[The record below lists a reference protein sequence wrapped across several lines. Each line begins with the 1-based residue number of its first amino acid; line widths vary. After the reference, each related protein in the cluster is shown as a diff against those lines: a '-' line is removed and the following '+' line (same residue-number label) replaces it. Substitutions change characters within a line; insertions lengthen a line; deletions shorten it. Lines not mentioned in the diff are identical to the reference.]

1 MRKSKQERITELR
14 NLLGLDPED
23 IESDEAKRIQEL
35 TEEEVVGE
43 IYLLKKYGP
52 KKEEKDEDEMT
63 LYCNLM

>member
-23 IESDEAKRIQEL
+23 IDSDEAKRVQEL

-52 KKEEKDEDEMT
+52 KKAEDDEMT
-63 LYCNLM
+63 LYRNLM

>member
-1 MRKSKQERITELR
+1 MRKSKQERIIELR

-23 IESDEAKRIQEL
+23 IESEEAKRVQDL

-52 KKEEKDEDEMT
+52 KKAEDDEMT

>member
-1 MRKSKQERITELR
+1 MRKSKQERIAELR
-14 NLLGLDPED
+14 HLLNIKPDD
-23 IESDEAKRIQEL
+23 QESEEANRINDL

-52 KKEEKDEDEMT
+52 KKAEDDDEMT

>member
-23 IESDEAKRIQEL
+23 IESEEAKRVQEL

-52 KKEEKDEDEMT
+52 KKEDDEMT
-63 LYCNLM
+63 LYCNIM

>member
-52 KKEEKDEDEMT
+52 KKEEKDDDEMT

>member
-23 IESDEAKRIQEL
+23 IESDEARRVQEL

-52 KKEEKDEDEMT
+52 KKAEDDEMT

>member
-23 IESDEAKRIQEL
+23 IESEEAQRIQEH

-52 KKEEKDEDEMT
+52 KKEENDEMT
-63 LYCNLM
+63 LYCNIM

>member
-23 IESDEAKRIQEL
+23 IDSDEAKRVQEL

-52 KKEEKDEDEMT
+52 KKAEDDEMT
-63 LYCNLM
+63 LYCNIM

>member
-23 IESDEAKRIQEL
+23 IESEEAKRIQEL

-52 KKEEKDEDEMT
+52 KKEENDDEMT

>member
-23 IESDEAKRIQEL
+23 IESDEAKRVQEL

-52 KKEEKDEDEMT
+52 KKAEDDDEMT

>member
-23 IESDEAKRIQEL
+23 IESEEAQRIQEL

-52 KKEEKDEDEMT
+52 KKEENDEMT
-63 LYCNLM
+63 LYCNIM

>member
-23 IESDEAKRIQEL
+23 IDSDEAKRVQEL

-52 KKEEKDEDEMT
+52 KKAEDDDEMT

>member
-23 IESDEAKRIQEL
+23 IESDEAKRVQEL

-52 KKEEKDEDEMT
+52 KKEKEETVIE
-63 LYCNLM
+63 CSLM

>member
-1 MRKSKQERITELR
+1 MRKSKQERIIELR

-23 IESDEAKRIQEL
+23 IDSDEAKRVQEL

-52 KKEEKDEDEMT
+52 KKEEKDDET
-63 LYCNLM
+63 TIYCNLM

>member
-23 IESDEAKRIQEL
+23 IESEEAQRIHEL

-52 KKEEKDEDEMT
+52 KKEENDEMT
-63 LYCNLM
+63 LYCNIM

>member
-23 IESDEAKRIQEL
+23 IESEEAKRIQEL

-52 KKEEKDEDEMT
+52 KKEEKDDDEMT

>member
-1 MRKSKQERITELR
+1 MRKSKQERISELR
-14 NLLGLDPED
+14 RLLNIKDD
-23 IESDEAKRIQEL
+23 DQESEEAIRINDL

-52 KKEEKDEDEMT
+52 KKEENDDEMT

>member
-23 IESDEAKRIQEL
+23 IESDEAKRVQDL

-52 KKEEKDEDEMT
+52 KKAEDDEMT

>member
-23 IESDEAKRIQEL
+23 IESEEAQRIQEL

-52 KKEEKDEDEMT
+52 KKENDDEMT

>member
-23 IESDEAKRIQEL
+23 IESEEAQRIQEL

-52 KKEEKDEDEMT
+52 KKEENDDEMT

>member
-14 NLLGLDPED
+14 TLLGLDPED
-23 IESDEAKRIQEL
+23 IESEEAKRVQEL

-52 KKEEKDEDEMT
+52 KKADDDDEMT

>member
-23 IESDEAKRIQEL
+23 IESEEAQRIHEL

-52 KKEEKDEDEMT
+52 KKEEKDDEMT
-63 LYCNLM
+63 LYCNIM

>member
-14 NLLGLDPED
+14 NLLD
-23 IESDEAKRIQEL
+23 IKSDDHESDEAIRIQEL
-35 TEEEVVGE
+35 TEEEIVGE

-52 KKEEKDEDEMT
+52 KKAEDDDEMT

>member
-1 MRKSKQERITELR
+1 LNVKDDDQESEEAIRI
-14 NLLGLDPED
+14 N
-23 IESDEAKRIQEL
+23 EL

-52 KKEEKDEDEMT
+52 KKDDEMT

>member
-52 KKEEKDEDEMT
+52 KKEENDDEMT

>member
-23 IESDEAKRIQEL
+23 IESEEAQRIQEL

-52 KKEEKDEDEMT
+52 KKEENDDEMT
-63 LYCNLM
+63 LYCNIM

>member
-23 IESDEAKRIQEL
+23 IESEEAKRIQEL

>member
-1 MRKSKQERITELR
+1 MRKSKQERIAELR

-23 IESDEAKRIQEL
+23 IESEEAKRIQEL

-52 KKEEKDEDEMT
+52 KKEENDDEMT

>member
-23 IESDEAKRIQEL
+23 IESEEAKRIQEP

-52 KKEEKDEDEMT
+52 KKEEKDDDEMT

>member
-23 IESDEAKRIQEL
+23 IESDEAKRVQEL

-43 IYLLKKYGP
+43 IYLLKKYGL
-52 KKEEKDEDEMT
+52 KKAEDDDEMT

>member
-1 MRKSKQERITELR
+1 MRKSKQERVIELR

-23 IESDEAKRIQEL
+23 IDSDEAKRVQEL

-52 KKEEKDEDEMT
+52 KKDDEMT
-63 LYCNLM
+63 LYCNIM

>member
-14 NLLGLDPED
+14 NLLDLDPED

-52 KKEEKDEDEMT
+52 KKEKKKEELVIECSM
-63 LYCNLM
+63 M

>member
-23 IESDEAKRIQEL
+23 IESDEAKRVQEL

-52 KKEEKDEDEMT
+52 KKEENDDEMT

>member
-23 IESDEAKRIQEL
+23 MESEEAQRIHEL

-52 KKEEKDEDEMT
+52 KKEENDEMT
-63 LYCNLM
+63 LYCNIM